1 MLKFGIRESQIVSQ
15 GWPGPDIDIEY
26 CVAGCFGYMFSL
38 LWSITTSSWDQYSNK
53 LNDGMGITHG
63 CVGQHVWWKSI
74 WDSKVL
80 STIFPRHCA

>member
-1 MLKFGIRESQIVSQ
+1 MLKIGIRESQIVSQ

-63 CVGQHVWWKSI
+63 CFGQHVWWKSI

-80 STIFPRHCA
+80 STIFPRHCV